1 MGVSDRIMNNDCKAI
16 YNPAERLEQDEERE
30 VAAHIGGPAV
40 EAGLEAI
47 PPINVGL
54 VPQETINERW
64 DGLKN
69 HEEHA
74 RLYRALLERFH

>member
-1 MGVSDRIMNNDCKAI
+1 MKKG
-16 YNPAERLEQDEERE
+16 RLLL
-30 VAAHIGGPAV
+30 ILGGAV

-54 VPQETINERW
+54 VPQETINEGW

-69 HEEHA
+69 QEEHA
-74 RLYRALLERFH
+74 RLYRALLERLN